1 MGSIPRTSLVFLALL
16 LPTIV
21 AQAQTDE
28 LPPPAVQSTAQ
39 RHLGFFLRME
49 LGADYFHTAAPV
61 AGGGSLSV
69 EGPGVSFGL
78 LLGGAVTEDWIL
90 AGDVWAYSAL
100 SLIGSNAG
108 RSSSANSS
116 TVQLMGVGLNVT
128 HYFMPAN
135 VYVSFSPSAVLL
147 SGNDGHGSYSQTLL
161 GFGGRASIGKEWWVS
176 DHWGF
181 GVALELAGGVNKDQG
196 GVPTWSTV
204 SGGLAFTAT
213 YN

>member
-1 MGSIPRTSLVFLALL
+1 MRSIPRTGLL
-16 LPTIV
+16 LLAVLLAPIV
-21 AQAQTDE
+21 ARAQTEE
-28 LPPPAVQSTAQ
+28 LPPSPVQSTAQ

-49 LGADYFHTAAPV
+49 LGADYFHTTAPV
-61 AGGGSLSV
+61 TGGDALSV
-69 EGPGVSFGL
+69 EGPGASFGL

-90 AGDVWAYSAL
+90 AGDVWAFSAL
-100 SLIGSNAG
+100 SLAGSNAG
-108 RSSSANSS
+108 RSTSANSS

-135 VYVSFSPSAVLL
+135 VYLSFSPSAVLL

-181 GVALELAGGVNKDQG
+181 GVALEIGRAHV
-196 GVPTWSTV
+196 
-204 SGGLAFTAT
+204 
-213 YN
+213 